1 MIRNYVEQNSK
12 SIADTGEMRIFE
24 MQADACLALANS
36 KRLQILD
43 LLKNGEMSVA
53 ALTKQMGINKANISQ
68 HLAIL
73 RQKNILETRRE
84 GTTIYYRISNP
95 KIIEACSIMR
105 GVLKEML
112 KEKVKLSEKINETEK
127 P

>member
-1 MIRNYVEQNSK
+1 MAN
-12 SIADTGEMRIFE
+12 DGEMRIFE
-24 MQADACLALANS
+24 MQADACLAIANP
-36 KRLQILD
+36 KRLQILNI
-43 LLKNGEMSVA
+43 LKDGEMSVA
-53 ALTKQMGINKANISQ
+53 NMTKEMGINKANLSQ

-95 KIIEACSIMR
+95 KIIEACTIMR
-105 GVLKEML
+105 SVLIEML
-112 KEKVKLSEKINETEK
+112 REKVKLSKRLKEVKL

>member
-1 MIRNYVEQNSK
+1 MVKNMAGGS
-12 SIADTGEMRIFE
+12 DTRIFE
-24 MQADACLALANS
+24 MQADVCLALANP

-43 LLKNGEMSVA
+43 LLKDGEMSVA
-53 ALTKQMGINKANISQ
+53 RMTEAMGVKKANLSQ

-73 RQKNILETRRE
+73 RQKDILETRRQ

-95 KIIEACSIMR
+95 KITEACMIMR
-105 GVLKEML
+105 SVLIAML
-112 KEKVKLSEKINETEK
+112 REKVKLSKRLKEVKL